1 MPGFSYRQPNARTN
15 PTEVRDGSGRTI
27 DDDSSASG
35 NDAVSKTFGRG
46 IVQDFKRTIGTWWF
60 KEMTN
65 FNTKT
70 VAVSFFL
77 FIAVIAPTI
86 TFGAVYAK
94 ATNNYIGAVE
104 LLLAT
109 AWCGIF
115 YSLVSGQPM
124 MINGGTG
131 PVLTFQTVCYDIA
144 KNLDVPFLTFNA
156 WIGIWVCIYQVLA
169 AFFDANRLIKKATRF
184 TDETFAL
191 LIVSIFLLGAI
202 GNPSSKVG
210 LFHYFGTDHPHH
222 ENMIEENGSEY
233 DYMTVALL
241 SLILGLGTAFF
252 AIGLRQIKFSAFCCN
267 DYVRTVIT
275 DFAITISVVVMTAL
289 RHTVFEDVQV
299 EELKVPD
306 TFATSFSCCTADCTS
321 YWPTECPDQAEAWGR
336 RPWVVDLFDL
346 NDKIYVIFIAA
357 GLGIPAFILTFLD
370 NGITW
375 HIVNHPSNRL
385 SHGDAYNYDTCISAI
400 MVLVNS
406 LLGLPWLVASTVP
419 CIMHITAM
427 QEKNTKGEVKYI
439 QESRLTGLFTHTL
452 VLACIFALSVIRLIP
467 LPVLYGV
474 FLFMGLV
481 ALPGQQFWQRFL
493 LFFQQPTKMDKNHYT
508 KNVPVERIH
517 KYTLVQ
523 FFFFAVVCVVRE
535 IKAISIA
542 FPVMVLLCI
551 PARLYLHPRLFSK
564 DELILLDGSP
574 EEIEDWLLKNDP
586 EEMAADKAQKSAQ
599 AQHVADN
606 GLALPAQLDDEDDE
620 QEA

>member
-1 MPGFSYRQPNARTN
+1 MPGFSFRQPIRRGPLVSLVDEDSVDNHHGD
-15 PTEVRDGSGRTI
+15 DGKP
-27 DDDSSASG
+27 
-35 NDAVSKTFGRG
+35 KTFGRG
-46 IVQDFKRTIGTWWF
+46 IVADFKRTVGTWWV

-70 VAVSFFL
+70 IAVSFFL

-131 PVLTFQTVCYDIA
+131 PVLTFQAVCYDLA
-144 KNLDVPFLTFNA
+144 KQLDVPFLTFNA
-156 WIGIWVCIYQVLA
+156 WIGIWVCFYQVTA
-169 AFFDANRLIKKATRF
+169 AFFDFNRVIKKATRF

-222 ENMIEENGSEY
+222 EDMLEEDAQY

-252 AIGLRQIKFSAFCCN
+252 AIGLRQLRTSAFCCS

-306 TFATSFSCCTADCTS
+306 TFATSFTCCTEDCRT
-321 YWPTECPDQAEAWGR
+321 YWPTDCPAQAEPWGR
-336 RPWVVDLFDL
+336 RPWLVDLFDL
-346 NDKIYVIFIAA
+346 NGNTYVIFIAA

-385 SHGDAYNYDTCISAI
+385 SHGDAYNYDTLVSSI
-400 MVLVNS
+400 MVLGNS
-406 LLGLPWLVASTVP
+406 LMGLPWLVASTVP
-419 CIMHITAM
+419 CITAM
-427 QEKNTKGEVKYI
+427 QEKDSKGEVTSI
-439 QESRLTGLFTHTL
+439 QESRLTGLFTHGL

-481 ALPGQQFWQRFL
+481 ALPGQQFYQRFVL
-493 LFFQQPTKMDKNHYT
+493 LFQQPSKMEKNHYT
-508 KNVPVERIH
+508 THIPINRIH
-517 KYTLVQ
+517 KYTMFQ
-523 FFFFAVVCVVRE
+523 FLFFGIVCVVRE
-535 IKAISIA
+535 VKSISIA
-542 FPVMVLLCI
+542 FPVMVLMCI
-551 PARLYLHPRLFSK
+551 PARLYLHPRLFTK
-564 DELILLDGSP
+564 DELTLLDGSP
-574 EEIEDWLLKNDP
+574 EEIETWLLKNDP
-586 EEMAADKAQKSAQ
+586 EGEAVEKPSRSAQ
-599 AQHVADN
+599 EEHIAQN
-606 GLALPAQLDDEDDE
+606 GLKLPDSINDDEV
-620 QEA
+620 ANA

>member
-1 MPGFSYRQPNARTN
+1 MPGFSYRQPLARRN
-15 PTEVRDGSGRTI
+15 PPAEPSTDDEDNSTVENHGDDGKP
-27 DDDSSASG
+27 
-35 NDAVSKTFGRG
+35 KTFGRG
-46 IVQDFKRTIGTWWF
+46 IIADFKRTIGTHWVQ
-60 KEMTN
+60 EMTN

-131 PVLTFQTVCYDIA
+131 PVLTFQAVCYDLA
-144 KNLDVPFLTFNA
+144 KQLDVPFLTFNA
-156 WIGIWVCIYQVLA
+156 WIGIWVCLYQVIA
-169 AFFDANRLIKKATRF
+169 AFFDFNRLIKKATRF

-222 ENMIEENGSEY
+222 EDMLEEDAQY

-252 AIGLRQIKFSAFCCN
+252 AIGLRQIRSSAFCCS
-267 DYVRTVIT
+267 DYARTVIT

-289 RHTVFEDVQV
+289 RHTVFEDVKI
-299 EELKVPD
+299 EELNVPD
-306 TFATSFSCCTADCTS
+306 TFATSFSCCTEDCRD
-321 YWPTECPDQAEAWGR
+321 YWPTDCPDQAEPWGR
-336 RPWVVDLFDL
+336 RPWIVDLFDL
-346 NDKIYVIFIAA
+346 NGNTEVIFIAA
-357 GLGIPAFILTFLD
+357 ALGIPAFILTFLD

-385 SHGDAYNYDTCISAI
+385 AHGDAYNYDTVISAI

-406 LLGLPWLVASTVP
+406 LMGLPWLVASTVP

-427 QEKNTKGEVKYI
+427 QEKDDKGEVKFI
-439 QESRLTGLFTHTL
+439 QESRLTGLFTHGL
-452 VLACIFALSVIRLIP
+452 VLACIFALSVIKLIP

-481 ALPGQQFWQRFL
+481 ALPGQQFYQRFVL
-493 LFFQQPTKMDKNHYT
+493 LFQQPSKITKNHYT
-508 KNVPVERIH
+508 THVPMNRIH
-517 KYTLVQ
+517 KYTMFQ
-523 FFFFAVVCVVRE
+523 FLFFGIVCVVRE
-535 IKAISIA
+535 IKSISIA

-564 DELILLDGSP
+564 DELTLLDGSP
-574 EEIEDWLLKNDP
+574 EEIEKWLLKNDP
-586 EEMAADKAQKSAQ
+586 EGEAMDTPSKSAQ
-599 AQHVADN
+599 VEHIAQN
-606 GLALPAQLDDEDDE
+606 GLKIPDYSVNEEVQDA
-620 QEA
+620 

>member
-1 MPGFSYRQPNARTN
+1 
-15 PTEVRDGSGRTI
+15 
-27 DDDSSASG
+27 
-35 NDAVSKTFGRG
+35 
-46 IVQDFKRTIGTWWF
+46 
-60 KEMTN
+60 MTN

-124 MINGGTG
+124 VSLGHLDCITIDTFEPSSNHDCILVHGDYQQMINGGTG